1 MAVAE
6 SQGIQSDLIP
16 KIATGFCSGLART
29 GGLCGAISGVIM
41 SLGLINGRMVPGAS
55 VDETY
60 ESVQNLLEQ
69 FETRFGST
77 QCLSLT
83 GVHLG
88 TEEGQAEFLQNNQI
102 ERCLTYVQFT
112 TRFVME
118 VIKSK

>member
-1 MAVAE
+1 LAVAE

-29 GGLCGAISGVIM
+29 GGLCGAISGAIM
-41 SLGLINGRMVPGAS
+41 SLGLITGRMVPGAS

-102 ERCLTYVQFT
+102 EGCLTYVQFT

>member
-29 GGLCGAISGVIM
+29 GGLCGAISGAIM
-41 SLGLINGRMVPGAS
+41 SLGLITGRMVPGAS

-102 ERCLTYVQFT
+102 EGCLTYVQFT

>member
-1 MAVAE
+1 MAVAD

-29 GGLCGAISGVIM
+29 GGLCGAISGAIM
-41 SLGLINGRMVPGAS
+41 SLGLINGRMVPGAT

-60 ESVQNLLEQ
+60 KSVQKLLEQ

-77 QCLSLT
+77 RCLSLT

-102 ERCLTYVQFT
+102 GGCLTYVQFT
-112 TRFVME
+112 TRFVMD
-118 VIKSK
+118 VLKSQ